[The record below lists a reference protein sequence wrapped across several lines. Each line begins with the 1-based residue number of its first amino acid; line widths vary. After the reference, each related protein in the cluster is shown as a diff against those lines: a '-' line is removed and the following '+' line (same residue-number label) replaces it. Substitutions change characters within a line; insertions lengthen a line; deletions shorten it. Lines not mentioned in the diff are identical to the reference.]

1 MTLEINWEGSKQK
14 YTYRKR
20 LTNQSW
26 KVGVDY
32 VNQDL
37 NYPPVVAV
45 SCENRKVMREK
56 NCTKGG
62 LKNKKVD
69 NIEFRKKTK
78 TKLKSN
84 LKWIESY
91 NICSY

>member
-1 MTLEINWEGSKQK
+1 MTLEINWEGTKQK
-14 YTYRKR
+14 YTYQKR

-45 SCENRKVMREK
+45 SCENQKVMREK
-56 NCTKGG
+56 TVQKEAW
-62 LKNKKVD
+62 KIKKL
-69 NIEFRKKTK
+69 IILSLGRKQKQ
-78 TKLKSN
+78 N
-84 LKWIESY
+84 
-91 NICSY
+91 